1 MRAFVAV
8 DLPAEFED
16 EVAAL
21 ARSLHACV
29 EGRFLKRQTY
39 HVTLAFLGEI
49 NEADARR
56 AIDALER
63 ACALSAP
70 VLLEPK
76 GFERFGHRREGLL
89 ALALEADPGLVGL
102 AENLRSGLRAQG
114 VAYDEKSYTAI
125 VPPAYVEQYP
135 FSESESSMPW
145 LVAKFQKVMNSEPD
159 GEAPMM
165 EVRMWADDYQ
175 LSFGGTSS
183 NVGTVSEDGKVLTT
197 NKANSSLMFEVK
209 KDLGVLD
216 PKKVT
221 WFRIRIDFE
230 DRAYFAETYVT
241 PYSI

>member
-1 MRAFVAV
+1 MKKYIYTKDAQTVTVETDGLGGINNFMVTGLIGSNFG
-8 DLPAEFED
+8 DI
-16 EVAAL
+16 VAAGFNL
-21 ARSLHACV
+21 KMGDSVTIAEMLNIAKACKCKV
-29 EGRFLKRQTY
+29 TCYEGNRLL
-39 HVTLAFLGEI
+39 V
-49 NEADARR
+49 NESADYT
-56 AIDALER
+56 
-63 ACALSAP
+63 
-70 VLLEPK
+70 
-76 GFERFGHRREGLL
+76 EG
-89 ALALEADPGLVGL
+89 AAQPTGII
-102 AENLRSGLRAQG
+102 SGLSLG
-114 VAYDEKSYTAI
+114 VAYDEKSYNAI

-135 FSESESSMPW
+135 FSESEPSMPW

-159 GEAPMM
+159 GEAPNM

-230 DRAYFAETYVT
+230 GRAYFAETYVT
-241 PYSI
+241 PDSI

>member
-1 MRAFVAV
+1 MKKYVYTKGAQSVTVETDGWGGINNFMVTGLIGSNFG
-8 DLPAEFED
+8 DI
-16 EVAAL
+16 VAAGFNL
-21 ARSLHACV
+21 NMGDSVTIAEMMNIAKACKCKV
-29 EGRFLKRQTY
+29 ACYEGNRLL
-39 HVTLAFLGEI
+39 V
-49 NEADARR
+49 NESADYT
-56 AIDALER
+56 
-63 ACALSAP
+63 
-70 VLLEPK
+70 
-76 GFERFGHRREGLL
+76 EG
-89 ALALEADPGLVGL
+89 AAQPTGII
-102 AENLRSGLRAQG
+102 SGLFLG
-114 VAYDEKSYTAI
+114 VAYDEKSYNAI

-159 GEAPMM
+159 GEAPNM

-230 DRAYFAETYVT
+230 GRAYFAETYVT
-241 PYSI
+241 PDSI